1 MPKGVLVDLTKCIG
15 CRGCQVACKEWNERS
30 VKKTVMHGNF
40 TNPPKLNSEC
50 FTHIR
55 FYEEDGEESPVWSF
69 VKDQCLHCKQPAC
82 ASACPV
88 GALRK
93 TEAGPVVYHFD
104 RCIGCRYCMLACPFQ
119 IPKYQWES
127 TRPWVEKCSF
137 CSERMQAGQVPAC
150 IKTCPTGTMYYDE
163 YDQVVAE
170 AKRRLAAH
178 PKKYVPHIYG
188 LNEAGGTSWI
198 YLSAL
203 SFEKIGFLTVPEK
216 PLPDLTWASL
226 REIPFSVVGVAA
238 LLAGIAWFRNRGS
251 KDE

>member
-1 MPKGVLVDLTKCIG
+1 
-15 CRGCQVACKEWNERS
+15 
-30 VKKTVMHGNF
+30 
-40 TNPPKLNSEC
+40 
-50 FTHIR
+50 
-55 FYEEDGEESPVWSF
+55 
-69 VKDQCLHCKQPAC
+69 
-82 ASACPV
+82 
-88 GALRK
+88 
-93 TEAGPVVYHFD
+93 
-104 RCIGCRYCMLACPFQ
+104 
-119 IPKYQWES
+119 
-127 TRPWVEKCSF
+127 
-137 CSERMQAGQVPAC
+137 MQAGQVPAC